1 MTAYPWEPRMSR
13 LEGAFEQVVERLGDM
28 NARLET
34 LEMKTAGNY
43 HALDEKISALDANF
57 ESKFAALD
65 AKFESKFAALDA
77 KFESKFTAMDSK
89 FESSFA
95 ATDSKFDSKF
105 NFLVGLYVS
114 STLTI
119 VAVVLAVV
127 LPLYSRLPPLH

>member
-34 LEMKTAGNY
+34 LEMKTDGNY
-43 HALDEKISALDANF
+43 HALDEKISALAAN
-57 ESKFAALD
+57 
-65 AKFESKFAALDA
+65 
-77 KFESKFTAMDSK
+77 FESKFTAMDSK
-89 FESSFA
+89 FESRFA
-95 ATDSKFDSKF
+95 ATDSKFESKF

>member
-34 LEMKTAGNY
+34 LEMKSDGNY
-43 HALDEKISALDANF
+43 HALDEKISALDA
-57 ESKFAALD
+57 
-65 AKFESKFAALDA
+65 KFESKFAAI
-77 KFESKFTAMDSK
+77 DSK
-89 FESSFA
+89 FAAIDSKFA
-95 ATDSKFDSKF
+95 AMDSKFDSKF

>member
-34 LEMKTAGNY
+34 LEMKTDGNY
-43 HALDEKISALDANF
+43 HALDEKIS
-57 ESKFAALD
+57 ALD

-77 KFESKFTAMDSK
+77 KFESKFTALDAK
-89 FESSFA
+89 FESNFTA
-95 ATDSKFDSKF
+95 MDSKFDSKF

>member
-28 NARLET
+28 SARLET
-34 LEMKTAGNY
+34 LEIKTDGNY
-43 HALDEKISALDANF
+43 HALDKKIS
-57 ESKFAALD
+57 ALD
-65 AKFESKFAALDA
+65 AKFESKFAAIDS
-77 KFESKFTAMDSK
+77 KFESKFAAM
-89 FESSFA
+89 
-95 ATDSKFDSKF
+95 DSKF

>member
-34 LEMKTAGNY
+34 LEMKTDGKY
-43 HALDEKISALDANF
+43 HALDEKISALDA
-57 ESKFAALD
+57 
-65 AKFESKFAALDA
+65 KFE
-77 KFESKFTAMDSK
+77 
-89 FESSFA
+89 
-95 ATDSKFDSKF
+95 SKF

>member
-34 LEMKTAGNY
+34 LEMKTDGNY
-43 HALDEKISALDANF
+43 HALDEKISALDA
-57 ESKFAALD
+57 
-65 AKFESKFAALDA
+65 KFESKFAAI
-77 KFESKFTAMDSK
+77 DSK
-89 FESSFA
+89 FA
-95 ATDSKFDSKF
+95 AMDSKFDSKF

>member
-34 LEMKTAGNY
+34 LEMKTDGNY
-43 HALDEKISALDANF
+43 HALDEKISALDA
-57 ESKFAALD
+57 
-65 AKFESKFAALDA
+65 KFESKFAAI
-77 KFESKFTAMDSK
+77 DSK
-89 FESSFA
+89 FAAIDSKFA
-95 ATDSKFDSKF
+95 AIDSKFAAMDSKFDSKF

>member
-13 LEGAFEQVVERLGDM
+13 LEGAFEQIVERLGDM

-34 LEMKTAGNY
+34 LEMKTDGNY
-43 HALDEKISALDANF
+43 HALDEKISALAAN
-57 ESKFAALD
+57 
-65 AKFESKFAALDA
+65 FESKFAALDA

-89 FESSFA
+89 FESRFA
-95 ATDSKFDSKF
+95 ATDSKFESKF